1 MSIWRS
7 AAGIVEVELTS
18 AVPEDAI
25 SAIGELGIVILS
37 LQRCGDLSCRF
48 QISRKDYSALRKL
61 AAKRGDALHLIGR
74 KGLYWKAKSLLLRPV
89 LLTGLCLW
97 GCMICFLPS
106 RIFFVHVNGNQT
118 IPSRRILEAAENCG
132 IYFGASRRAIRSE
145 KVKNAMIAQ
154 IPQLQ
159 WVGVNT
165 SGCVAT
171 ISVRERLVT
180 ETENQESQVSNIV
193 ATKDGFILSATV
205 TRGNPLFQV
214 GQAVKEGQV
223 LVSGYTDCGI
233 CIQATRSSAEIYAQT
248 RRSFHAVTPS
258 VYQEIQLTG
267 GVRRKISLRYRKKR
281 INLWK
286 DSGISPT
293 TCGRIYEEYY
303 LTLPGGFQLPIAL
316 CLETYSEY
324 AVRDAALSEDRAVQL
339 LDGFVQSYLPTQMAA
354 GEIIH
359 GDRQIERTED
369 AYHLRGAY
377 VCAEMIGKEQQEQI
391 GEGNGKNN

>member
-1 MSIWRS
+1 MNIWRS
-7 AAGIVEVELTS
+7 TAGIVEVELTS
-18 AVPEDAI
+18 AVPEEAI

-37 LQRCGDLSCRF
+37 LRRCSDLSCCF
-48 QISRKDYSALRKL
+48 QVYRKDYSALRKL
-61 AAKRGDALHLIGR
+61 AAKRGDALRLIDR
-74 KGLYWKAKSLLLRPV
+74 KGLYWKAKAIFLRPI
-89 LLTGLCLW
+89 LLAGLCLW

-106 RIFFVHVNGNQT
+106 RIFFVQVTGNQT

-145 KVKNAMIAQ
+145 KVKNAMISQ

-180 ETENQESQVSNIV
+180 ENEEQENRVSNIV

-248 RRSFHAVTPS
+248 HRSFHAVTPS
-258 VYQEIQLTG
+258 NFQEIQPTG
-267 GVRRKISLRYRKKR
+267 SVRRKISLRYRKKR

-286 DSGISPT
+286 DSGISPI
-293 TCGRIYEEYY
+293 TCGRIYKEYY
-303 LTLPGGFQLPIAL
+303 LTLPGGFQLPVAL

-324 AVRDAALSEDRAVQL
+324 AVRDTVLSEDFAVQL

-354 GEIIH
+354 GEIVH
-359 GDRQIERTED
+359 ADRQVERVDDT
-369 AYHLRGAY
+369 YHLRGQY
-377 VCAEMIGKEQQEQI
+377 VCSEMIGKEQLEQI
-391 GEGNGKNN
+391 GEINGKNN